1 MNFDEYQKESK
12 KSVVYPYAGSNP
24 VFPALGLAGE
34 AGEIAD
40 QVKKAIRDDHG
51 AFSERRKTQ
60 MKEEMGDA
68 LWYIAQIATELGL
81 SLEDIASVNL
91 IKIRKRYQ
99 SK

>member
-1 MNFDEYQKESK
+1 MTFEEYQKESR

-51 AFSERRKTQ
+51 AFSERRKAQ

-81 SLEDIASVNL
+81 SLDDVANANL
-91 IKIRKRYQ
+91 AKIRKRYQ
-99 SK
+99 

>member
-1 MNFDEYQKESK
+1 MNFDDYQTESR

-40 QVKKAIRDDHG
+40 QVKKAIRDDSG
-51 AFSERRKTQ
+51 AFSERRKVQ

-81 SLEDIASVNL
+81 SLEEIAEVNL
-91 IKIRKRYQ
+91 TKIRKRYQ
-99 SK
+99 KV